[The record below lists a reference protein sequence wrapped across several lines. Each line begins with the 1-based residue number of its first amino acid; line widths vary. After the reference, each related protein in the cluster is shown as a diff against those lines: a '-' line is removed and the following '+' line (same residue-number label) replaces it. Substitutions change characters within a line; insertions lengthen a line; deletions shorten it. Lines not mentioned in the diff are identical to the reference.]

1 MPSTGGFVNGV
12 YYPSWRIYRKFP
24 PSTLQLD
31 CINRV
36 YYAFVRVNEDGTLRS
51 LDEYADDQIP
61 TDGTKGC
68 ISALVNLKK
77 LSPHLRALVSIGG
90 GSGSKEFPALAAH
103 EASRVR
109 FARACKEFIDRHGLD
124 GVDLDWE
131 HPETDVDGRNFIAL
145 LEVLRRELPASRYE
159 LSAALPVGEYVLR
172 HIDLVRAANSLDY
185 LNLMCY
191 DFNGPWTDLCG
202 HQSQLLPLFRD
213 PADAHPCLRRSG
225 YAAVEYVTSRGF
237 PAAKIVLG
245 IPAYARS
252 FGGAYGVGQPFTS
265 NSEIDY
271 IDLPREWIHNAQVD
285 TDAGASFYIDRTEN
299 GKGFIT
305 FDVPETVRQ
314 KAWFVKT
321 MGLAGLFYWTGVGDI
336 QGPESL
342 VRAGYEALN
351 R

>member
-1 MPSTGGFVNGV
+1 MPNTREFINGA
-12 YYPSWRIYRKFP
+12 YYPSWRVYRKLP

-68 ISALVNLKK
+68 IPALVNLKQR
-77 LSPHLRALVSIGG
+77 SPGLKALVSIGG

-103 EASRVR
+103 ETSRAR
-109 FARACKEFIDRHGLD
+109 FARACREFVDRYGLD

-131 HPETDVDGRNFIAL
+131 HPENNVDGHNFIIL
-145 LEVLRRELPASRYE
+145 LEALRQELPAPRYE
-159 LSAALPVGEYVLR
+159 ISAALPVGEYVLR
-172 HIDLVRAANSLDY
+172 HIDLARAARSLDY

-191 DFNGPWTDLCG
+191 DFNGPWTELCG
-202 HQSQLLPLFRD
+202 YQSQLLPLSNNIHD
-213 PADAHPCLRRSG
+213 VHPCLRRSG

-237 PAAKIVLG
+237 PADKIVLG

-265 NSEIDY
+265 NAEIDY
-271 IDLPREWIHNAQVD
+271 IDLPRDWIHNASID
-285 TDAGASFYIDRTEN
+285 TDTGASFYVDRTEN
-299 GKGFIT
+299 GKGFVT
-305 FDVPETVRQ
+305 FDVPETVKQ
-314 KAWFVKT
+314 KARFVKT
-321 MGLAGLFYWTGVGDI
+321 MGLAGLFYWTGVGDVI
-336 QGPESL
+336 GPESL
-342 VRAGYEALN
+342 VRAGFEALN
-351 R
+351 S

>member
-1 MPSTGGFVNGV
+1 MSSSRDFINGV
-12 YYPSWRIYRKFP
+12 YYPSWRVYRKLP
-24 PSTLQLD
+24 PSTLQLN
-31 CINRV
+31 CINRA

-61 TDGTKGC
+61 ADGTKGC
-68 ISALVNLKK
+68 ISALVNLKQR
-77 LSPHLRALVSIGG
+77 SPDLRVLVSIGG

-103 EASRVR
+103 ETSRTR
-109 FARACKEFIDRHGLD
+109 FARACKEFVDRHGLD

-131 HPETDVDGRNFIAL
+131 HPETDVDGRNFVAL
-145 LEVLRRELPASRYE
+145 VEALRRELPAPQYE

-172 HIDLVRAANSLDY
+172 HIDLTRTAHSLDY

-191 DFNGPWTDLCG
+191 DFNGPWTALCG
-202 HQSQLLPLFRD
+202 HQSQLLPLSHD
-213 PADAHPCLRRSG
+213 LADVHPCLRRSG
-225 YAAVEYVTSRGF
+225 YAAVEYAISRGF
-237 PAAKIVLG
+237 PADKIVLG

-271 IDLPREWIHNAQVD
+271 IDLPREWIHNARID
-285 TDAGASFYIDRTEN
+285 MDAGASFYVDRTEN
-299 GKGFIT
+299 GKGFVT

-314 KAWFVKT
+314 KAQFVKT

-351 R
+351 C